1 MVELICERMAYAV
14 LVINSRTKKNKKQI
28 AEELEIT
35 PSALTQLTNG
45 RTKAP
50 SEKTLKL
57 LKEKFGLNPKWIL
70 DGDKNHEAFMSDED
84 FSNLREDIRV
94 VNSDPEEKNIILT
107 LDGFARVLDYTYS
120 TKSSSITLP
129 LIQKSK
135 NWLGQGGKIRSL
147 LASPVYLDNYSREG
161 VTGRVYDNVL
171 FYLEGTPPRS
181 YIIAKKSD
189 IYLGEESWIQTNRV
203 LFECLHVFGPGWST
217 IKLGGKHS
225 YYYLDLSHREYIS
238 IMSKEAPKEHIK
250 SLFS

>member
-1 MVELICERMAYAV
+1 MFELICERMAYAV
-14 LVINSRTKKNKKQI
+14 LVINSRTKKSKKQI

-57 LKEKFGLNPKWIL
+57 LKEKFGLNPKWVL
-70 DGDKNHEAFMSDED
+70 NGDQNHEAFMSDED

-94 VNSDPEEKNIILT
+94 VKLDPEEKNIILT
-107 LDGFARVLDYTYS
+107 LDSFARTLDYIYS

-135 NWLGQGGKIRSL
+135 NWLGQGGKIRPL
-147 LASPVYLDNYSREG
+147 LASPIYLDNYSKEG

-171 FYLEGTPPRS
+171 FYLEGTPPKS
-181 YIIAKKSD
+181 YIIAQKAD
-189 IYLGEESWIQTNRV
+189 IYLGEESWLKRNRV
-203 LFECLHVFGPGWST
+203 TFKCLHVFDSGWGS

-225 YYYLDLSHREYIS
+225 YYYLDLSHKEYIS
-238 IMSKEAPKEHIK
+238 IMSKEPPKEHIK